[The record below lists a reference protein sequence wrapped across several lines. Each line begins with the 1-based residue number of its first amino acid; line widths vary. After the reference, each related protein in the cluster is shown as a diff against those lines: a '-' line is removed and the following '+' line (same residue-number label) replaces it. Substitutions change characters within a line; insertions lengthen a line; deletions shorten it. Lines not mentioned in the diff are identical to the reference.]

1 VILQHVI
8 VIVVVALS
16 TMSSCTL
23 LLLLLLYTFT
33 HHCEHCSSA
42 VKNVTLTPT
51 TAIYIHTTG
60 DINLVNGKPWPKL
73 AVEPRTY
80 RMHWL
85 DSSISR
91 DWSVKFIA
99 EMA

>member
-1 VILQHVI
+1 
-8 VIVVVALS
+8 VVA
-16 TMSSCTL
+16 L
-23 LLLLLLYTFT
+23 LLLLCMLTTVYTY
-33 HHCEHCSSA
+33 CMY
-42 VKNVTLTPT
+42 N
-51 TAIYIHTTG
+51 TG

-73 AVEPRTY
+73 AVEQRTY

-99 EMA
+99 ESADGLSQVIPLLTLLYYTYTSTQCCLHFSDTDSTIVSQ